1 MEDRVIEFVD
11 HLHEHFVDPVA
22 IRAGITCRRSG
33 RATASRSV
41 PPAREEYAYPL
52 GRGLAGGWESE
63 VQEGTEVRSKKH
75 EAAVATSRLAVA
87 VAGAGCRAA
96 QAPAP
101 PADGAAIL
109 VDTWYR
115 QPASQWDHAMP
126 LGNGRLGAM
135 VFGSVNRERIQLNE
149 HSLWLG
155 GPRERDNP
163 DAYKHLAEVRRL
175 LFAGAPVEAYRLADK
190 YLMGRPQRLLS
201 YQTLGDLR
209 LTFDHEDTISD
220 YRRELDLD
228 SAVARVSYRAGDVR
242 VQREVFASHP
252 DQVIVVR
259 ITADKPKALNVSIW
273 MDRLQDA
280 VTSIDG
286 DDRLEMAGA
295 LDGGKGLRFHATAK
309 VICRRD
315 PRHVSGTH
323 RGGERLRDHD
333 PDRRGDIVSGRRSTV
348 ARQRTRRGRIGK
360 DLRSPA
366 RRARVGPS
374 AAVPSRVAAAR

>member
-1 MEDRVIEFVD
+1 MRVAS
-11 HLHEHFVDPVA
+11 LAVA
-22 IRAGITCRRSG
+22 LAAVAVVSAEPQTPQAPRP
-33 RATASRSV
+33 ATASV
-41 PPAREEYAYPL
+41 L
-52 GRGLAGGWESE
+52 
-63 VQEGTEVRSKKH
+63 
-75 EAAVATSRLAVA
+75 
-87 VAGAGCRAA
+87 
-96 QAPAP
+96 
-101 PADGAAIL
+101 
-109 VDTWYR
+109 WYR
-115 QPASQWDHAMP
+115 QPANQWDHAIP

-163 DAYKHLAEVRRL
+163 DANKHLAEVRRL

-209 LTFDHEDTISD
+209 LTFDHEDAISD

-228 SAVARVSYRAGDVR
+228 SAVARVSYRAGDLR

-309 VICRRD
+309 VLSDGTRDTFPERIAVENASAITILIGAATSYRGGD
-315 PRHVSGTH
+315 PRSLANTQVAAASAQTY
-323 RGGERLRDHD
+323 ERLRAAHVSDH
-333 PDRRGDIVSGRRSTV
+333 
-348 ARQRTRRGRIGK
+348 QR
-360 DLRSPA
+360 LF
-366 RRARVGPS
+366 RRASVLLE
-374 AAVPSRVAAAR
+374 